1 MTYKLLLE
9 TFSMEKVNRLLYRNC
24 SVNFF
29 YRITP
34 LRITAETNFSWP
46 ARLFPLHV
54 TVCCKPR

>member
-9 TFSMEKVNRLLYRNC
+9 TFSMEKLNRLLYRNC

-34 LRITAETNFSWP
+34 LRITAETNFS
-46 ARLFPLHV
+46 
-54 TVCCKPR
+54 